1 MASYSFPL
9 LIKQLLVTPI
19 AQRSRKEIVYR
30 DRLRF
35 DYPTLI
41 ARIGRLG
48 SALHRMGVGQG
59 STVAVLDWDSHR
71 YLESYFAIPM
81 LGTTLRP

>member
-1 MASYSFPL
+1 
-9 LIKQLLVTPI
+9 
-19 AQRSRKEIVYR
+19 
-30 DRLRF
+30 
-35 DYPTLI
+35 LI